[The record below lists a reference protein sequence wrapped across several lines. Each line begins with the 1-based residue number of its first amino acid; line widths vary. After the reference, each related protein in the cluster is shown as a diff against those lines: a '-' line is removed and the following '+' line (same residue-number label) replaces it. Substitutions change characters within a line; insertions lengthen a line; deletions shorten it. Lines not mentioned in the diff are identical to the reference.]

1 MLRKALS
8 IFRLVFL
15 EHFAYRVNF
24 CLEIAGGILSI
35 LIVVFLWLAVYRFS
49 GRAELGG
56 FSLAEM
62 ITYLLGGG
70 VINSFLLTTAE
81 NPETSRAIQ
90 EGSLTNLLSQ
100 PISPY
105 WVWLC
110 RDLAGKS
117 FLGLIGL
124 AGYAVVSLFFK
135 DLLVFCTDPL
145 RLVLFAVALAAAALL
160 QYLIFEALNL
170 LAFWVENTYGLRFT
184 MRVIMEVVGGAIIP
198 LSFFPPTL
206 QKAFAL
212 LPFPYLVYFP
222 MQIYL
227 DKIDL
232 AEILAQLARIAA
244 WMALLAGLNAVLWRK
259 GLSRYTAM
267 GD

>member
-1 MLRKALS
+1 MPKALL

-15 EHFAYRVNF
+15 ERSAYRVNF

-81 NPETSRAIQ
+81 NPETSQAIQ
-90 EGSLTNLLSQ
+90 EGSLSNLLIQ

-105 WVWLC
+105 WVWLL
-110 RDLAGKS
+110 RDLAGKTY
-117 FLGLIGL
+117 LGLIGL
-124 AGYAVVSLFFK
+124 AGYAIVSLFFR
-135 DLLVFCTDPL
+135 DLLVFCSDPL
-145 RLVLFAVALAAAALL
+145 RLILFAVALVAAALL
-160 QYLIFEALNL
+160 QYLMFEALNL
-170 LAFWVENTYGLRFT
+170 LAFWVENTYGIRFT

-198 LSFFPPTL
+198 LSFFPPLL
-206 QKAFAL
+206 QEAFGL

-227 DKIDL
+227 NKVDL
-232 AEILAQLARIAA
+232 AEIVAELGRIAV
-244 WMALLAGLNAVLWRK
+244 WMAALAGLNAFLWRK

>member
-1 MLRKALS
+1 MIRKALF

-15 EHFAYRVNF
+15 ERSAYRVNF

-35 LIVVFLWLAVYRFS
+35 LIVVGLWLAVYRFS
-49 GRAELGG
+49 GRPELGG
-56 FSLAEM
+56 FTRAEM

-81 NPETSRAIQ
+81 NPETSQAIQ
-90 EGSLTNLLSQ
+90 EGSLSNLLIQ

-105 WVWLC
+105 WVWIF

-124 AGYAVVSLFFK
+124 SGYAIISLFFT

-145 RLVLFAVALAAAALL
+145 RLILLAVALTAAALL

-170 LAFWVENTYGLRFT
+170 LAFWIENTSGIRFT
-184 MRVIMEVVGGAIIP
+184 MRVILEVVGGAIIP
-198 LSFFPPTL
+198 LSFFPPMV
-206 QKAFAL
+206 QKAFVL

-227 DKIDL
+227 NKIDL
-232 AEILAQLARIAA
+232 AEILAQLARIAV
-244 WMALLAGLNAVLWRK
+244 WMAVLAALNAFLWRK

>member
-15 EHFAYRVNF
+15 ERSAYRVNF
-24 CLEIAGGILSI
+24 CLDIGGGILSI
-35 LIVVFLWLAVYRFS
+35 SIVVFLWLAVYRFS

-81 NPETSRAIQ
+81 NPETSQAIQ
-90 EGSLTNLLSQ
+90 EGSLSHLLVQ

-105 WVWLC
+105 WVWFF
-110 RDLAGKS
+110 RDLSGKA

-124 AGYAVVSLFFK
+124 AGYALVSLFFM
-135 DLLVFCTDPL
+135 DLLIFCTDPL
-145 RLVLFAVALAAAALL
+145 RLILFAVALTAAALL

-170 LAFWVENTYGLRFT
+170 LAFWIENTYGIRFT
-184 MRVIMEVVGGAIIP
+184 MRVILEVAGGAIIP
-198 LSFFPPTL
+198 LSFFPL
-206 QKAFAL
+206 VVQKAFGL

-227 DKIDL
+227 NKIDL
-232 AEILAQLARIAA
+232 AESLAQLARIAG
-244 WMALLAGLNAVLWRK
+244 WMAVLAGVNVILWRK